1 MRPVVAIVGRPNVGK
16 SSLLNKFVG
25 RRVSIVDPTPGVTR
39 DRVVTLLTLDA
50 PTETPKGTPEIVV
63 ECMDTGGFGVYT
75 AEGARFD
82 DVGKDLAEL
91 TPDIEAQIARARQES
106 DVILFVVD
114 AQTGLTALDR
124 TVARLIR
131 QEGVA
136 DRVIVV
142 ANKVD
147 GPNWEAPGLEAS
159 ALGLGEPTL
168 CSTTNGHGMR
178 KLRERMWFVLNEA
191 GHPQPE
197 VEASSDVRFAIVG
210 KRNAGKSS
218 LLNAL
223 CGEERAIVSDIAG
236 TTRDA
241 VDVRIEY
248 EGRGLIAVDTAGL
261 RKRKSFADDIE
272 HYAYFRMLDAI
283 RRADVAILVIDATE
297 PVSSVDRKLAAE
309 LVRLAKPTLLVVNK
323 TDLVDPAEAG
333 AEKFAEYLAKEL
345 KAFNFAP
352 IVFAAAAKSEG
363 VGELSQLVLDLY
375 DQARERMETG
385 PLNAAF
391 EAILKERGPS
401 CALGTRAKIYFVSQT
416 SVAPP
421 TIVCKVNK
429 PELFEGGYR
438 RYLENRLRE
447 LVPFPEVPFVV
458 DFVTRSRKSVHE
470 LRTAGR
476 RAEHDAAK
484 KLDEFLS
491 EELDLG
497 DTLPPV
503 EDQDQEKDQDQKQ
516 GDDS

>member
-16 SSLLNKFVG
+16 SSLLNKLVG

-50 PTETPKGTPEIVV
+50 PTETPRGTPDIVV
-63 ECMDTGGFGVYT
+63 ECMDTGGFGIYT

-114 AQTGLTALDR
+114 AQSGLTSLDR

-131 QEGVA
+131 EEGVA
-136 DRVIVV
+136 NRVIVV

-168 CSTTNGHGMR
+168 SSTTNGHGIR
-178 KLRERMWFVLNEA
+178 QLRERIWFVLNEA

-197 VEASSDVRFAIVG
+197 EQASSDVRFAIVG

-223 CGEERAIVSDIAG
+223 AGEERAIVSDIAG

-241 VDVRIEY
+241 VDIRIEY

-309 LVRLAKPTLLVVNK
+309 LVRQTKPTILVVNK

-333 AEKFAEYLAKEL
+333 AEKFAEYLTKEL
-345 KAFNFAP
+345 KAFSFAP
-352 IVFAAAAKSEG
+352 IVFTAATKDEG
-363 VGELSQLVLDLY
+363 VSELSELVLDLY
-375 DQARERMETG
+375 DQARERMPTG

-391 EAILKERGPS
+391 ESILKDRGPS
-401 CALGTRAKIYFVSQT
+401 SALGTRAKIYFVSQT
-416 SVAPP
+416 AVGPP

-429 PELFEGGYR
+429 PDLFEGGYR

-447 LVPFPEVPFVV
+447 LVPFGEVPFVV

-470 LRTAGR
+470 LRTSGR
-476 RAEHDAAK
+476 RAEHDASK
-484 KLDEFLS
+484 KLDEFLA
-491 EELDLG
+491 EDLNLG
-497 DTLPPV
+497 DTLPPI
-503 EDQDQEKDQDQKQ
+503 DGQDD
-516 GDDS
+516 GVSS

>member
-1 MRPVVAIVGRPNVGK
+1 MFHHQWPR
-16 SSLLNKFVG
+16 
-25 RRVSIVDPTPGVTR
+25 
-39 DRVVTLLTLDA
+39 
-50 PTETPKGTPEIVV
+50 
-63 ECMDTGGFGVYT
+63 
-75 AEGARFD
+75 
-82 DVGKDLAEL
+82 
-91 TPDIEAQIARARQES
+91 
-106 DVILFVVD
+106 D
-114 AQTGLTALDR
+114 AQ
-124 TVARLIR
+124 
-131 QEGVA
+131 
-136 DRVIVV
+136 
-142 ANKVD
+142 
-147 GPNWEAPGLEAS
+147 
-159 ALGLGEPTL
+159 
-168 CSTTNGHGMR
+168 
-178 KLRERMWFVLNEA
+178 LRERMWFVLNEA

-375 DQARERMETG
+375 DQARERMATG

-401 CALGTRAKIYFVSQT
+401 SALGTRAKIYFVSQT

-429 PELFEGGYR
+429 PELFEGDTAATSKTDCVSWCHSR
-438 RYLENRLRE
+438 RCHLWSTLSPDLAKVCTNSEPLVAVPNTMPPKNWTSSCPKSSTWGTRCHPLRIRIKKR
-447 LVPFPEVPFVV
+447 
-458 DFVTRSRKSVHE
+458 TKIRSKGMIREDH
-470 LRTAGR
+470 
-476 RAEHDAAK
+476 AAA
-484 KLDEFLS
+484 
-491 EELDLG
+491 
-497 DTLPPV
+497 PI
-503 EDQDQEKDQDQKQ
+503 
-516 GDDS
+516 